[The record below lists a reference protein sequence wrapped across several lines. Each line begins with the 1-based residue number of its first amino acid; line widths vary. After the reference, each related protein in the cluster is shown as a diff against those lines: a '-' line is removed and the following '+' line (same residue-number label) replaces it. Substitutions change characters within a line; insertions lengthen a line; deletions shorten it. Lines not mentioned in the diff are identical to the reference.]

1 VSSDSGELDVGLA
14 KREEAGMGILL
25 VAALATGVGFFLIL
39 LIGRGQPVSPASPT
53 NLVREGQGELAWV
66 RGYGIEGFQRLLLT
80 LFAEMGFHPER
91 SERGARSVELYVNDP
106 TPIRGGRLYVHGLFG
121 PPGEP
126 ADAEEVRNTIE
137 SARAELVGKGV
148 LVTLGTF
155 STEAREAAR
164 GNPVDLLDGD
174 ELGKLVKKHL
184 PQAFAQKKI

>member
-1 VSSDSGELDVGLA
+1 
-14 KREEAGMGILL
+14 MGILI
-25 VAALATGVGFFLIL
+25 VAALATGVGFILIL
-39 LIGRGQPVSPASPT
+39 LIGKGQPISPASPA
-53 NLVREGQGELAWV
+53 NLAPEVHGELSWV

-80 LFAEMGFHPER
+80 LFSEMGFHPER
-91 SERGARSVELYVNDP
+91 SERGSRSVELFGTDP
-106 TPIRGGRLYVHGLFG
+106 TPIRGGRLYIHGLFG
-121 PPGEP
+121 PVGEP

-164 GNPVDLLDGD
+164 GNPIDLLDGD
-174 ELGKLVKKHL
+174 SLGKLVRKHL